1 MQKKQPF
8 WKTLTLYQMTPEQWE
23 SLCDGCGLCCLY
35 KYEDANTHKI
45 FYTNVVCRFLNLETC
60 LCTVYP
66 ERTVKMPSCVV
77 LTPMRATQLKWLPD
91 TCAYRLIA
99 EGKNL
104 PKWHP
109 LVSGDI
115 QSVHQAGVSI
125 KNKVVFSEE
134 EVDMREL
141 ENYVIGQIKPRFRKN
156 TQ

>member
-1 MQKKQPF
+1 MRKKQPF
-8 WKTLTLYQMTPEQWE
+8 WKILTLYQMTPEQWE

-45 FYTNVVCRFLNLETC
+45 FYTNVACRFMDLETC

-77 LTPMRATQLKWLPD
+77 LNPMRAKQLKWLPD

-104 PKWHP
+104 PAWHP
-109 LVSGDI
+109 LVSGDA
-115 QSVHQAGVSI
+115 QSVHQAGISV
-125 KNKVVFSEE
+125 KNKVISEE
-134 EVDMREL
+134 EIDMRDL
-141 ENYVIGQIKPRFRKN
+141 ENYVIGQMKTHSRKS
-156 TQ
+156 TR